1 MRFALAASLL
11 LLYASPGFS
20 QTGLATITGTIT
32 DPSGAVIASV
42 PVTVVNVETGGIFRA
57 GSSLSGNYTV
67 SQLPI
72 GDYDLSIAVPGFK
85 TYTHTRFH
93 LAAGQTMREDVVLE
107 VGQTTESVT
116 VTADA
121 SLLKTESS
129 EVAQNVT
136 LSQLN
141 NLPILSVGAT
151 NSGFRDPYSS
161 VRLVPG
167 IRYLGGSNI
176 ASGNPACCT
185 SMAVNGTPANTM
197 QTRLD
202 GMTMNPTGP
211 RLITAAQQAQPS
223 VDALEEVAIETS
235 NFAAE
240 YGTAG
245 GAMINMVT
253 KSGTNAFHG
262 SAYDYGTNEALN
274 AHQPYTGIRNVV
286 KQHDWGLTFGGP
298 KVYDG
303 RNKTFFF
310 WSYEQFRNKNI
321 NTSNNTTVPL
331 PAYRTGDFSNLL
343 TAESRLITTATG
355 NYLDPLGRTVA
366 SGTIFDPNSQQVA
379 ANGATYRNP
388 FPGNLIPVSRFDPIA
403 VKVLPLVPQPLGL
416 NASRGQASNNYQG
429 TYDSSRVSGIPSIK
443 VDQNTSHSTEASC
456 RQLAGECLKK

>member
-1 MRFALAASLL
+1 MRSVDCFWGKINMNRLL
-11 LLYASPGFS
+11 LAIVLLGSSLGFG
-20 QTGLATITGTIT
+20 QTGLATVTGTIADAT
-32 DPSGAVIASV
+32 GAVLAGAPVELRNMENGQVFTAASSA
-42 PVTVVNVETGGIFRA
+42 T
-57 GSSLSGNYTV
+57 GNYTV

-72 GDYDLSIAVPGFK
+72 GDYDLTVAVAGFK
-85 TYTHTRFH
+85 TYTHTKFH
-93 LAAGQTMREDVVLE
+93 LAASQTMREDVSLD

-116 VTADA
+116 VTAEA

-129 EVAQNVT
+129 EVGQNVT

-161 VRLVPG
+161 MRLVPG
-167 IRYLGGSNI
+167 IRYVGGSNI

-185 SMAVNGTPANTM
+185 TMVVNGTPGNTM

-211 RLITAAQQAQPS
+211 RLITAAQQSQPS

-245 GAMINMVT
+245 GAMVNMVT

-298 KVYDG
+298 VRIPKLYDG
-303 RNKTFFF
+303 KNQTFFF

-331 PAYRTGDFSNLL
+331 PAYRVGDFSNLL
-343 TAESRLITTATG
+343 TAENRLITTASG
-355 NYLDPLGRTVA
+355 NALDPLGRTMA
-366 SGTIFDPNSQQVA
+366 SGTIFDPNSQKVA
-379 ANGATYRNP
+379 ANGTAYRDP
-388 FPGNLIPVSRFDPIA
+388 FPGNKIPVSRFDPI
-403 VKVLPLVPQPLGL
+403 VP
-416 NASRGQASNNYQG
+416 R
-429 TYDSSRVSGIPSIK
+429 
-443 VDQNTSHSTEASC
+443 SC
-456 RQLAGECLKK
+456 RWSLSRSA